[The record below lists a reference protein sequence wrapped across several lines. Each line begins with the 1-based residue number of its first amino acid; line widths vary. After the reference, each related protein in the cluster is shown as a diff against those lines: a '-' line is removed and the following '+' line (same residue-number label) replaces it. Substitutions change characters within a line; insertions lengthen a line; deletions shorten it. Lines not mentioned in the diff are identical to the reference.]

1 MSKLSISLEWFLQE
15 DELKP
20 DVFSKNHKIEI
31 NNNYFN
37 AGSAPEYGGKEN
49 ELNPEQSLAAAISSC
64 HMMTFLALA
73 AKMRWPVKSYK
84 DNAHAFLG
92 KNLKGKICV
101 NKIEQEDQT
110 IEGFNLGTNCG
121 KIAGQSINHCHIHL
135 IPRRTGDVENPQ
147 GGVRGVIPSMQHYIR
162 KTK

>member
-31 NNNYFN
+31 NNNFFN

-84 DNAHAFLG
+84 DTAHSFLG
-92 KNLKGKICV
+92 KNSKGKMGV
-101 NKIEQEDQT
+101 NKIELNPI
-110 IEGFNLGTNCG
+110 IEFDNDFLVSKDEMDKMQDRSHRYCFVANSLSDEVEI
-121 KIAGQSINHCHIHL
+121 KINI
-135 IPRRTGDVENPQ
+135 
-147 GGVRGVIPSMQHYIR
+147 
-162 KTK
+162 